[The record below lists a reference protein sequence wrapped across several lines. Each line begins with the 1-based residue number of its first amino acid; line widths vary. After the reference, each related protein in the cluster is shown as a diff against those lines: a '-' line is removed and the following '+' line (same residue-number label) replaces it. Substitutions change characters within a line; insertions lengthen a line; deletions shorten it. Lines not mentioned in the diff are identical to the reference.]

1 MNMVRHNVFGLGEV
15 IRREEVNGFTY
26 IWVRYE
32 NGREVKLSIPFSFEN
47 GVVEALGS
55 LKDEVDQAITERL
68 ARLATTPSTASSA
81 PAKRAAA
88 KTTPSG
94 PIPAAFEK
102 YLIGK
107 GYKLEGDNGNRSTVY
122 YYIDGVETVLTEEGI
137 SWETLRTTIH
147 DLIPRYDAGG
157 AKELIG
163 AKQHRTVICSL
174 KQFAEFVGKP

>member
-1 MNMVRHNVFGLGEV
+1 M
-15 IRREEVNGFTY
+15 
-26 IWVRYE
+26 
-32 NGREVKLSIPFSFEN
+32 
-47 GVVEALGS
+47 
-55 LKDEVDQAITERL
+55 
-68 ARLATTPSTASSA
+68 
-81 PAKRAAA
+81 
-88 KTTPSG
+88 PSG

-137 SWETLRTTIH
+137 SWETLRTTVH